1 MPLAHRSTRTRNL
14 RLRRRGATTVLFSL
28 TAICFLF
35 GGLLAFGVRSIQAV
49 RQKQIDSQEDA
60 HFQETQLAQM
70 EKNLEREKQQ
80 REDMQAK
87 MALLQKQAAEGSK
100 LSKAQAD
107 KMTLELKKVQ
117 ALLGL
122 TALKGPGIVI
132 RLADNPEA
140 SKDAGPDAG
149 PFLPG
154 IVHDFDLLQVVNE
167 LRSAKAEA
175 IAVNGT
181 RITGFTP
188 IRCVGPAIYINYEP
202 KPAPF
207 IIEAI
212 GNADD
217 LRNALSMPGGIL
229 ENLKNQT
236 LRVHI
241 SQDRSLSLPAATSLG
256 VPELKVAK
264 VS

>member
-1 MPLAHRSTRTRNL
+1 VRH
-14 RLRRRGATTVLFSL
+14 RRRGATTVLFSL

-49 RQKQIDSQEDA
+49 RQKQVDSQEDA
-60 HFQETQLAQM
+60 HFQEKQLEQM
-70 EKNLEREKQQ
+70 EKNLEREEKQ
-80 REDMQAK
+80 RVDMQAK
-87 MALLQKQAAEGSK
+87 MALLQKQAEEGSK
-100 LSKAQAD
+100 LSKVQAQ

-122 TALKGPGIVI
+122 TSLHGPGIVI
-132 RLADNPEA
+132 RLADNPDA
-140 SKDAGPDAG
+140 SQAAGPDAG

-175 IAVNGT
+175 IAINGV

-188 IRCVGPAIYINYEP
+188 IRCVGPTIYINYEP

-207 IIEAI
+207 LIEAI
-212 GNADD
+212 GDADD
-217 LRNALSMPGGIL
+217 LQNALAMPGGIL
-229 ENLKNQT
+229 ENLKNQS
-236 LRVHI
+236 LRVRI
-241 SQDRSLSLPAATSLG
+241 SQDRSLNLPAATSLG
-256 VPELKVAK
+256 VPELKVAR